1 MWEEEGY
8 VGGGGICGSR
18 WDMWEEEG
26 YVGVGGICGGRRR
39 DMWG

>member
-1 MWEEEGY
+1 MG
-8 VGGGGICGSR
+8 VGGICGSR

-26 YVGVGGICGGRRR
+26 YVGVGGICGSRR

>member
-1 MWEEEGY
+1 MG
-8 VGGGGICGSR
+8 VGGGICGSR
-18 WDMWEEEG
+18 RDMWEEEG

>member
-1 MWEEEGY
+1 MGVGGGICGGRWDMWEEGY

-18 WDMWEEEG
+18 
-26 YVGVGGICGGRRR
+26 RR